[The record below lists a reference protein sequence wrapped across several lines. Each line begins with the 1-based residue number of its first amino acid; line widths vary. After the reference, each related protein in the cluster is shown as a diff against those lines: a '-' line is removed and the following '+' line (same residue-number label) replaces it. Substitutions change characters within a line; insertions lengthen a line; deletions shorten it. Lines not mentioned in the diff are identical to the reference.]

1 MFFEGISDLF
11 LVVHELLL
19 FIFEKDPAVDSEDE
33 SRCIELLIVVVFGVD
48 LFWREGFSL
57 ILGAEEEFDVIF
69 GRVAFEA
76 LNRENVI
83 LALYLTAPLPF
94 KPFHPVTI

>member
-19 FIFEKDPAVDSEDE
+19 FIFKQNPAVDSEDE
-33 SRCIELLIVVVFGVD
+33 GRGIELLIVVVFGVCV
-48 LFWREGFSL
+48 FGREGFSL

-69 GRVAFEA
+69 GRVPFEA
-76 LNRENVI
+76 LHRENVL
-83 LALYLTAPLPF
+83 LALHLTAPLPF
-94 KPFHPVTI
+94 